1 MDAARAAA
9 EALARQRLAAR
20 ELAAQ
25 GRLLDA
31 ERAFAALL
39 QAAPD
44 DVDALNFLALCAHG
58 RRRADEALAL
68 LARAQAAAPDDAATL
83 INLGVLLREQGR
95 LDDAAQAL
103 RHALR
108 QAPDLFIARLRLGE
122 VLEAQGRGDEALP
135 VYFRAIANAQQ
146 QGQWR
151 NDATTPPGLR
161 AAVRHAIGFV
171 AEGRRVWFGALLA
184 PLRERHGAAA
194 LARVEKCLAAYL
206 GVRPLPPLPPRQ
218 RPTFLHFPDLPSPRF
233 FERALFPWYE
243 ALESQAGAIREEL
256 LALLAADHG
265 FEPFLG
271 HVGGHGLQDYLR
283 GERGTPAWNAFFFHR
298 HGRRMDDNAA
308 RCPRTAAILDAL
320 PLCRIRE
327 HAPEVCFSLLTP
339 GSHILPHHGVTNTR
353 VVTHLAL
360 IVPEDCA
367 LVVAGEAR
375 AWQEGRCFS
384 FDDTY
389 EHEAWNRSGSLRV
402 VLLMDAW
409 NPYLSEAERD
419 ALTVLVGAIG
429 DFNRA
434 GD

>member
-9 EALARQRLAAR
+9 ETLARQRLAAR

-25 GRLLDA
+25 GRLPDA

-135 VYFRAIANAQQ
+135 LYFRAIATAQQ

-161 AAVRHAIGFV
+161 AAVRHAIAFV
-171 AEGRRVWFGALLA
+171 AEGRRAWFGALLA

-194 LARVEKCLAAYL
+194 LTRVEQCLATYL
-206 GVRPLPPLPPRQ
+206 GDRPLPPLPPKQ
-218 RPTFLHFPDLPSPRF
+218 RPTFLHFPGLPSPRF
-233 FERALFPWYE
+233 FERTLFPWYE
-243 ALESQAGAIREEL
+243 ALESQAGTIRKEL

-283 GERGTPAWNAFFFHR
+283 GERGAPAWNAFFFHR

-389 EHEAWNRSGSLRV
+389 EHEAWNRSDSLRV

-409 NPYLSEAERD
+409 NPYLSEAERE
-419 ALTVLVGAIG
+419 ALTVLVGAVG